1 MKKTLRGAFLFHVTM
16 AAGLLLLSIGG
27 ARAQGVAH
35 KDDPDSSL
43 RELIDHAVG
52 GIGKLQV
59 PSNNAGIPV
68 PPPPPESANIPSN
81 TPDRYVTT
89 EAKRFL
95 GKMLFHDPVRTA
107 RIDKNQGQ
115 PVDLPAGT
123 AFGGTVNASDPNVQ
137 AIVDATKQ
145 SGSCGSCHF
154 GEAASKAGQAI
165 NMHVGAEGRGYTDEE
180 GNFIVR
186 RRTLPILTKQRLAPI
201 FAGDTLVDA
210 LPTLTDVDL
219 VNGLRLVTTPANFH
233 HDPMPEALIATGRL
247 DELDSVGRLSMSVIG
262 LAFNPRLLFGGF

>member
-1 MKKTLRGAFLFHVTM
+1 MKKTLIGACSFQVTI

-27 ARAQGVAH
+27 ARAQGVAP

-59 PSNNAGIPV
+59 PSTNAGIPV
-68 PPPPPESANIPSN
+68 PAPPPESANIPSN

-107 RIDKNQGQ
+107 RIDENQGQ

-123 AFGGTVNASDPNVQ
+123 AFGGQLQAADPDIQNLVN
-137 AIVDATKQ
+137 ATKQ
-145 SGSCGSCHF
+145 TGGCGSCHIA
-154 GEAASKAGQAI
+154 ESAG
-165 NMHVGAEGRGYTDEE
+165 
-180 GNFIVR
+180 
-186 RRTLPILTKQRLAPI
+186 
-201 FAGDTLVDA
+201 
-210 LPTLTDVDL
+210 
-219 VNGLRLVTTPANFH
+219 
-233 HDPMPEALIATGRL
+233 
-247 DELDSVGRLSMSVIG
+247 
-262 LAFNPRLLFGGF
+262 